1 LEPSPAQTEISP
13 WLKIN
18 NEHGER
24 SGQSFFFEGSIKMKK
39 VKDKPDILLPCFVW
53 EWKDPFDKQ
62 NLKKLYHSL
71 VRKALM
77 MERENA

>member
-1 LEPSPAQTEISP
+1 
-13 WLKIN
+13 
-18 NEHGER
+18 
-24 SGQSFFFEGSIKMKK
+24 MKK
-39 VKDKPDILLPCFVW
+39 VKDKPDILLPYFVW
-53 EWKDPFDKQ
+53 EWKDSFAKQ

>member
-1 LEPSPAQTEISP
+1 
-13 WLKIN
+13 
-18 NEHGER
+18 
-24 SGQSFFFEGSIKMKK
+24 MKK

-77 MERENA
+77 MERENT

>member
-1 LEPSPAQTEISP
+1 LDPSPARTEISP
-13 WLKIN
+13 WLKFN
-18 NEHGER
+18 NEHGEQ
-24 SGQSFFFEGSIKMKK
+24 SGQSFFIEGSIKMKK
-39 VKDKPDILLPCFVW
+39 VPDILLPYFVW

-77 MERENA
+77 MERENT